1 MPSPAARPVVPRA
14 ASTPGRG
21 TPGTG
26 TADKAPF
33 DIDEVFRRLRTMLAD
48 HPKAA
53 MFELRDRGYGSPFE
67 QLVASL
73 ISART
78 RDEVT
83 TPVCLRLFA
92 TARTPADM
100 AALDEPALVG
110 LLHGATFPEPKARD
124 MLALSRRILEEH
136 GGQVPDTMEGLTA
149 FRGVGPKIA
158 ALTLGVAFGHEAIAV
173 DIHVHRVTNR
183 WGYIAAATPERS
195 MAALE
200 KVLPRRYW
208 IEINERLVP
217 FGKFVCTGE
226 RPRCSTCLLLE
237 MCRQVGVTTAR

>member
-1 MPSPAARPVVPRA
+1 MPTPAIHAAPAPR
-14 ASTPGRG
+14 R
-21 TPGTG
+21 
-26 TADKAPF
+26 DKEPF
-33 DIDEVFRRLRTMLAD
+33 DFDEVFRRLRHAVAGL
-48 HPKAA
+48 PKAA
-53 MFELRDRGYGSPFE
+53 MYELRDRGFGSPFE

-78 RDEVT
+78 RDET
-83 TPVCLRLFA
+83 TIPVCLRLFEV
-92 TARTPADM
+92 ARTAAEM
-100 AALDEPALVG
+100 AKLDEPTLIR

-124 MLALSRRILEEH
+124 IIALSCRILEEH

-158 ALTLGVAFGHEAIAV
+158 ALTLGVAFGHPAIAV
-173 DIHVHRVTNR
+173 DIHVHRVANR
-183 WGYIAAATPERS
+183 WGCIAASTPERS

-217 FGKFVCTGE
+217 FGKFICTAE
-226 RPRCSTCLLLE
+226 RPRCSTCVLLS
-237 MCRQVGVTTAR
+237 MCLQAGVTDTR

>member
-1 MPSPAARPVVPRA
+1 
-14 ASTPGRG
+14 
-21 TPGTG
+21 
-26 TADKAPF
+26 
-33 DIDEVFRRLRTMLAD
+33 MLAD

-53 MFELRDRGYGSPFE
+53 MFELRDRGHGSPFE

-83 TPVCLRLFA
+83 TPACLRLFA
-92 TARTPADM
+92 VARTPAEM
-100 AALDEPALVG
+100 TTLDEEAVVR
-110 LLHGATFPEPKARD
+110 LLHGVTFPEPKARD
-124 MLALSRRILEEH
+124 ILALSRRILEEH

-158 ALTLGVAFGHEAIAV
+158 ALTLGVAFNHPAIAV

-183 WGYIAAATPERS
+183 WGYIAASTPERS
-195 MAALE
+195 MVALE
-200 KVLPRRYW
+200 KVLPRHYW

-217 FGKFVCTGE
+217 FGKFICTGE